1 MNDDMSDIL
10 KLAIKSSVHETKEF
24 SSSDLK

>member
-10 KLAIKSSVHETKEF
+10 KLAIKSSVQETKEF